1 MKTPHWFRQQIV
13 AEGTRVNAQ
22 ETSEEDAA
30 VHLADQILAK
40 DAPFARGIIIEFARK
55 RLETWTASHKPTTA
69 LAADDGQMDLF
80 PELPRRLEI
89 SPGRFAAQAVMTRH
103 DWETALKQA
112 QTKEGNASGYRE
124 RVERAHDA
132 IVPLLTDDSMTT
144 AEVWPRQMAPELFA
158 IGDAT

>member
-1 MKTPHWFRQQIV
+1 VKTPAWFRQQI
-13 AEGTRVNAQ
+13 ATHGG
-22 ETSEEDAA
+22 
-30 VHLADQILAK
+30 QILT
-40 DAPFARGIIIEFARK
+40 D
-55 RLETWTASHKPTTA
+55 STTEDVSAQA
-69 LAADDGQMDLF
+69 LAADVLTKDPAFAKAIIAEYARKKLEGWTSSHRPASVSTGENGQTDLF
-80 PELPRRLEI
+80 PDLPRRLEV

-103 DWETALKQA
+103 DWDTALKQA

-158 IGDAT
+158 IGDMS